1 VDARAQRHLVGRPA
15 FVFYLT
21 EQGEEVSA
29 RGYSRLLGR
38 MFRGLLEMERTE
50 VGGRKGDE
58 VLEKLFE
65 EVAEQMARDH
75 QPEVAGPTLE
85 ERIAQASRALRAEGI
100 LDSWDRV
107 PEGYRLVNVVC
118 PYRRAAQ
125 ASDGPCHSDRLAIE
139 LLVGRPVE
147 QVGVVVDGHPCC
159 EYVVRAEEGGGAP
172 AEPAAYGRAG
182 RKA

>member
-1 VDARAQRHLVGRPA
+1 MSAAAVRRHLDGLRADGWVDVRAQRHMVGRPA
-15 FVFYLT
+15 FVFHLT
-21 EQGEEVSA
+21 EHGEEASA

-125 ASDGPCHSDRLAIE
+125 ASDGPCHSDR
-139 LLVGRPVE
+139 
-147 QVGVVVDGHPCC
+147 
-159 EYVVRAEEGGGAP
+159 
-172 AEPAAYGRAG
+172 
-182 RKA
+182 